1 MGVIKNSKCILCGY
15 EGEMKIKSFVEKRN
29 IIKCPNCEVQFM
41 YPFPTDEEINNI
53 YSREYFSSWGIGEGE
68 TVEVADMKRN
78 TFKHILNGIIPYV
91 NNGNILDIGTATG
104 FLLEEAEKLGFN
116 AYGIEISE
124 YASSI
129 AKNKFGKEKIYNG
142 TLETCSFKNNYFN
155 LITMCDVIE
164 HVKDPISTMKVVNRL
179 LNTTNSNGGG
189 YCMITTPNTNS
200 LTAKLLKSKWH
211 RYMLEHLVYFN
222 KNSMEKLAEL
232 TGFKVIKSYPCVKI
246 VNLNFLYSIAKDYK
260 QFLISQAVTVLHL
273 IPFIKKIN
281 FPILMGEL
289 TYILKKTEDK

>member
-1 MGVIKNSKCILCGY
+1 
-15 EGEMKIKSFVEKRN
+15 
-29 IIKCPNCEVQFM
+29 
-41 YPFPTDEEINNI
+41 
-53 YSREYFSSWGIGEGE
+53 
-68 TVEVADMKRN
+68 
-78 TFKHILNGIIPYV
+78 
-91 NNGNILDIGTATG
+91 
-104 FLLEEAEKLGFN
+104 
-116 AYGIEISE
+116 
-124 YASSI
+124 
-129 AKNKFGKEKIYNG
+129 
-142 TLETCSFKNNYFN
+142 
-155 LITMCDVIE
+155 
-164 HVKDPISTMKVVNRL
+164 
-179 LNTTNSNGGG
+179 
-189 YCMITTPNTNS
+189 MITTPNTNS
-200 LTAKLLKSKWH
+200 LTAKLLKSNCH

>member
-1 MGVIKNSKCILCGY
+1 MRVIKNSKCILCGY

-29 IIKCPNCEVQFM
+29 IIRCPNCEIQFM

-53 YSREYFSSWGIGEGE
+53 YSRDYFSSWGIGEGE
-68 TVEVADMKRN
+68 TVEVSDMKRN
-78 TFKHILNGIIPYV
+78 TFKHILNGITPYV

-142 TLETCSFKNNYFN
+142 TLETCGFKNNYFN

-164 HVKDPISTMKVVNRL
+164 HIKDPISTLKIVNRL

-189 YCMITTPNTNS
+189 
-200 LTAKLLKSKWH
+200 
-211 RYMLEHLVYFN
+211 
-222 KNSMEKLAEL
+222 
-232 TGFKVIKSYPCVKI
+232 
-246 VNLNFLYSIAKDYK
+246 
-260 QFLISQAVTVLHL
+260 VLHD
-273 IPFIKKIN
+273 
-281 FPILMGEL
+281 
-289 TYILKKTEDK
+289 YYS

>member
-1 MGVIKNSKCILCGY
+1 MRVIKKSKCILCGY

-68 TVEVADMKRN
+68 TVEVSNMKRN
-78 TFKHILNGIIPYV
+78 TFKHILNSIIPYV

-142 TLETCSFKNNYFN
+142 TLETCDFKNNYFN

-189 YCMITTPNTNS
+189 
-200 LTAKLLKSKWH
+200 
-211 RYMLEHLVYFN
+211 V
-222 KNSMEKLAEL
+222 
-232 TGFKVIKSYPCVKI
+232 
-246 VNLNFLYSIAKDYK
+246 LYDYY
-260 QFLISQAVTVLHL
+260 S
-273 IPFIKKIN
+273 
-281 FPILMGEL
+281 
-289 TYILKKTEDK
+289 